1 MAFPPTGVA
10 VGAALVI
17 TQLVPD
23 VDTTVCPDVYP
34 GVELIPQPAARPVL
48 SFNNKLVPV

>member
-23 VDTTVCPDVYP
+23 VATTVCPDVYP
-34 GVELIPQPAARPVL
+34 SVELTPQPATIPVL
-48 SFNNKLVPV
+48 LFNNKLVPV